1 LISNFSLILAAMR
14 YQLIWRTAQVHNRPK
29 SLSALPCRSPPERRR
44 RPPSPSLAAL
54 SHPLPLRPPLLPVAV
69 EAPIPS
75 KDGAG
80 EGLHGSVAREAMG
93 CMLGTSGRHGHGGRV
108 LMHSGDRRWGV
119 GGTWQSSSD
128 DVSAL
133 TVRSMPN
140 LGPVGPNR
148 RMRTLALATPA
159 SVYLAAFFYVVGP
172 TWVIGRGGC

>member
-93 CMLGTSGRHGHGGRV
+93 CMLGTSGGMATVAASWCTPSIGGEEWVARGNRPPT
-108 LMHSGDRRWGV
+108 MFRRWRLDLC
-119 GGTWQSSSD
+119 Q
-128 DVSAL
+128 
-133 TVRSMPN
+133 
-140 LGPVGPNR
+140 
-148 RMRTLALATPA
+148 
-159 SVYLAAFFYVVGP
+159 
-172 TWVIGRGGC
+172 I